1 MGYEDAL
8 RNVPLFAGLES
19 TDLQRLGR
27 ILVPR
32 QYEPG
37 EVIIREGD
45 EAVGFFV
52 ISSGKVRVVKDLS
65 GDKEQALATLTPGEF
80 FGETALLDGYP
91 RTASVQAVEKTEC
104 LALTRWDFM
113 SELKGSPTM
122 AVEIVRVLARRLRQ
136 TDASLSE

>member
-1 MGYEDAL
+1 MSHEDAL
-8 RNVPLFAGLES
+8 RNVPLFAALES
-19 TDLQRLGR
+19 ADLQRLAR

-32 QYEPG
+32 QYEAG
-37 EVIIREGD
+37 ELIIKEGD

-52 ISSGKVRVVKDLS
+52 ISSGKVRVVKDLG
-65 GDKEQALATLTPGEF
+65 GDKEQPLATLTPGEF

-91 RTASVQAVEKTEC
+91 RTASVEAVEKTEC

-122 AVEIVRVLARRLRQ
+122 AVEIVRVLARRLRK

>member
-1 MGYEDAL
+1 MGHEEAL
-8 RNVPLFAGLES
+8 RSVPLFAGLES
-19 TDLQRLGR
+19 ADLQRLTR

-32 QYEPG
+32 HYEAG
-37 EVIIREGD
+37 EVILKEGD

-52 ISSGKVRVVKDLS
+52 VASGKVRVIKDLG

-104 LALTRWDFM
+104 LALTRWDFI

-122 AVEIVRVLARRLRQ
+122 AVEIVRVLARRLRH